1 MNRLLIAALS
11 LTMLSG
17 CYWDGAGLG
26 SSDGRFEYVSTVH
39 TPYTVK
45 LEDTSTGE
53 TLWTYEV
60 PVGNTLS
67 LRFLQGH
74 DAEAQGKDTMKW
86 EVFPTKRVGEG
97 LTNSMSCPPASSR
110 IVKVYIREQPE
121 AYPTDTAVVRP
132 SVSAAASNPAPAP
145 KPVEAPAAQ
154 EPVAESPKPTQS
166 DSGIVT
172 PDPNQPAPS
181 ETAPLEPVSPDEPK

>member
-1 MNRLLIAALS
+1 MNRPLIAALCLS
-11 LTMLSG
+11 VLSG
-17 CYWDGAGLG
+17 CAWDGAGLG

-74 DAEAQGKDTMKW
+74 DAEAQGQDTMKW
-86 EVFPTKRVGEG
+86 EVFPTKRVGQG
-97 LTNSMSCPPASSR
+97 LANSMSCPPASSR
-110 IVKVYIREQPE
+110 IVKVYIRDQPE
-121 AYPTDTAVVRP
+121 AYPTDTVVVRP
-132 SVSAAASNPAPAP
+132 SVAGAKPTPASTTVESPA
-145 KPVEAPAAQ
+145 VT
-154 EPVAESPKPTQS
+154 EPVSEPAKATQGGS
-166 DSGIVT
+166 MVVT

-181 ETAPLEPVSPDEPK
+181 ESAPVSPGEPK